1 MDDTTMKLG
10 LLMEAAQAN
19 QKMAESSLKK
29 LKGAAN
35 DLAALVRE
43 EVRRVMT
50 EELHSL
56 AADTKRASDALYEV
70 RRAANVRALTWSLG
84 ITALCSLVP
93 LGLAYWIIPSPAVI
107 ASLRSRHDELAVKI
121 ANLEERGG
129 RIDLRRCGAGAR
141 LCVRV
146 DRKAPTYGE
155 QSDFLIVRGY

>member
-1 MDDTTMKLG
+1 MDDVTMKLG

-19 QKMAESSLKK
+19 QKMAETSLKK

-35 DLAALVRE
+35 DLAAAARE
-43 EVRRVMT
+43 EVRRVMI

-56 AADTKRASDALYEV
+56 AADSKRASDALYAV
-70 RRAANVRALTWSLG
+70 GRAANVRALTWSLG
-84 ITALCSLVP
+84 ITALCSVVP
-93 LGLAYWIIPSPAVI
+93 IGLACWVIPSRAEI
-107 ASLRSRHDELAVKI
+107 ASLRTRHDELAIQI

-146 DRKAPTYGE
+146 DRQAPMYGE
-155 QSDFLIVRGY
+155 QSDYLIVRGY